1 MPESTPAKP
10 EILAQRTVAKSR
22 LFQIEELELRFSNGE
37 QRTFERLA
45 SRGPGA
51 VLVVPMLDD
60 QTVLL
65 IREYAAGLERYEL
78 SLPKG
83 LIDPGETAVQA
94 ANRELME
101 EVGYG
106 ARQLTPMTT
115 LSLAPGYLAHQTQL
129 ILARDL
135 YPERRDGDEPEPLQV
150 VPWSL
155 AKLPELLQ
163 RDDFSEARSVAALF
177 LASQHP
183 LLTNPPESLP

>member
-1 MPESTPAKP
+1 MPQPNP
-10 EILAQRTVAKSR
+10 EILAQRTVARSR
-22 LFQIEELELRFSNGE
+22 LFQIEELDLRFSNGE
-37 QRTFERLA
+37 LRTFERLA

-78 SLPKG
+78 TLPKG

-106 ARQLTPMTT
+106 ARQLTPLTT
-115 LSLAPGYLAHQTQL
+115 LSLAPGYLAHQTQI
-129 ILARDL
+129 ILAREL
-135 YPERRDGDEPEPLQV
+135 YPERRDGDEPEPLDV
-150 VPWSL
+150 IPWPL
-155 AKLPELLQ
+155 ARLTELLQ

-183 LLTNPPESLP
+183 LLKQSEEHP